1 MKFEILNPEI
11 QEFINQN
18 LDTNVVQ
25 LAFKKNSFEK
35 VEFPEI
41 INQIVCKNKAKIKLP
56 TWYETENIIYPSK
69 ISLEQTSS
77 EITAK
82 HKARLVSGENL
93 IDLTGGFGI
102 DDYYFS
108 KQMKNVIHCEINSD
122 LSQIVAHNFQQLHCT
137 NTQCKSGDSKEIL
150 SNLNQKFDWIYID
163 PSRRNDTKGKVFLLE
178 DCLPN
183 VPENL
188 DFYFKY
194 SNQILIKTAPIF
206 DISAGIKSLK
216 FVKKIEIIAIDNE
229 VKELLFII
237 EKDFD
242 KAIEIATFNYAKTL
256 EEFAFTFSEANVSA
270 SFSLPLKYL
279 YEPNSSVMKSNGFNE
294 ISKQFNLSKLHKH
307 SHLYTSNDL
316 VDFPGRRFEIV
327 KQMAYQKSLLKE
339 NFEKKKFN
347 ITTRNF
353 PETVENIRKKW
364 KINDGGDLY
373 AFFTTDRNEQKIVL
387 ICNKI

>member
-11 QEFINQN
+11 QAFINQN

-41 INQIVCKNKAKIKLP
+41 INQIVCKSKAKIKLP

-122 LSQIVAHNFQQLHCT
+122 LSQIVAHNFQQLNCT
-137 NTQCKSGDSKEIL
+137 NIQCKSGDSKEIL

-163 PSRRNDTKGKVFLLE
+163 PSRRSDTKGKVFLLE

-188 DFYFKY
+188 NFYFKY

-216 FVKKIEIIAIDNE
+216 FVKKIEIIAVDNE

-242 KAIEIATFNYAKTL
+242 KAIEIATFNYGKTA
-256 EEFAFTFSEANVSA
+256 EEFAFSISEANVSA
-270 SFSLPLKYL
+270 PFSLPLKYL